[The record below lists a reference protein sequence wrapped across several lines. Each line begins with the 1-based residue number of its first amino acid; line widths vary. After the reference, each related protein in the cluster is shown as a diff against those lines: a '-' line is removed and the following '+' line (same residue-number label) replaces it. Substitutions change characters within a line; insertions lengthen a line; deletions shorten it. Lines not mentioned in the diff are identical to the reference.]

1 MRIELDIAINGTK
14 EEIWKVISDIENSVT
29 TIEGIENIEI
39 LEKPNSG
46 LVGLKWIE
54 TRKLFGKTATE
65 TMWITESAEN
75 SHYHTRAESHGA
87 IYTTRLSISEHNRG
101 SLLTMEF
108 SSKTLNFGA
117 KLMSVIFGSLFKN
130 ATKKAVVKDL
140 EDIKN
145 AVEKG
150 HK

>member
-1 MRIELDIAINGTK
+1 MKIELDIAINGTK
-14 EEIWKVISDIENSVT
+14 EEIWNVISDIENSVN

-65 TMWITESAEN
+65 TMWITESVEN

-87 IYTTRLSISEHNRG
+87 IYTTRLSISEHDRG

-117 KLMSVIFGSLFKN
+117 KLMSVIFGSMFKN
-130 ATKKAVVKDL
+130 ATKKVVVKDL
-140 EDIKN
+140 EDIKI
-145 AVEKG
+145 AVEQGK
-150 HK
+150 